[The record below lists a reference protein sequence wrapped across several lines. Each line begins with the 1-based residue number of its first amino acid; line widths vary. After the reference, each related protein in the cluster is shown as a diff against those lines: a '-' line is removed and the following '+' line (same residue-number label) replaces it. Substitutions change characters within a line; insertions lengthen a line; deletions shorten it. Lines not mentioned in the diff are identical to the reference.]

1 MSANGYRTEG
11 TAAVTLSGSTHT
23 LDLQDDFRTSNSGVL
38 DVRLCRDTRC
48 AANDLNLGTIQ
59 RFSGRQSYALP
70 NDAAAFRY
78 VVIWCR
84 AVNLPFGF
92 GELR

>member
-1 MSANGYRTEG
+1 MT
-11 TAAVTLSGSTHT
+11 GSTYT
-23 LDLQDDFRTSNSGVL
+23 LELQDDFRTSNSGVL

-48 AANDLNLGTIQ
+48 GSGDLNLGAIRAFT
-59 RFSGRQSYALP
+59 GRQTYVLP
-70 NDAAAFRY
+70 DNGAAFRY

-92 GELR
+92 GDLR